1 MAVPLN
7 QGIRPGANFGSMA
20 NARIRQALKLD
31 WTSAWERKRFC
42 WVFYIRY
49 ADVKRMRELLEVL
62 APFGY
67 RAWGEI
73 KRLRPGQSR
82 SAAVELF
89 GQFSE
94 KQVHAEIM
102 RVHRACDRLDLDGLD
117 DVDVEEIDVRR
128 RYIN

>member
-1 MAVPLN
+1 
-7 QGIRPGANFGSMA
+7 MA

-31 WTSAWERKRFC
+31 WTSAWERRRFC

-49 ADVKRMRELLEVL
+49 GDVKRMRELLEVL

-82 SAAVELF
+82 SAAVELY

-102 RVHRACDRLDLDGLD
+102 RVHRASDRLD
-117 DVDVEEIDVRR
+117 DVNVEEIDARR
-128 RYIN
+128 RSVN

>member
-1 MAVPLN
+1 MP
-7 QGIRPGANFGSMA
+7 
-20 NARIRQALKLD
+20 NARIERALKLD
-31 WTSAWERKRFC
+31 WDAAWERRRFC
-42 WVFYIRY
+42 WVFYIQY

-82 SAAVELF
+82 SAAVELY

-128 RYIN
+128 RYVK